1 MISPSFR
8 KINLQAYKPGRSI
21 IKRTN
26 RVIKLSANESALGIS
41 NRAKRVLKTFNSNV
55 SKYPDGK
62 FKELT
67 NTKLIIKGA
76 DNKQTATE
84 SEIVFITVPYEGHQN
99 TLIDLKS
106 ELSGKIVVDTVVPLK
121 VSKGNFESIEVPS
134 GSAAEEA
141 FMNLPNSHVIGAFH
155 NVSAVE
161 LLKPTTSVDCDVII
175 TGNDSESKNIIMQL
189 AEGINGIRAVDGG
202 RIENTKQSEDLTI
215 LLLNI
220 NKIYKKHSM
229 IKIVGL

>member
-1 MISPSFR
+1 M
-8 KINLQAYKPGRSI
+8 SI
-21 IKRTN
+21 IGFIGGTGPEGKGLGLRMAMAGHEVIIGSRDSLRATN
-26 RVIKLSANESALGIS
+26 AANDI
-41 NRAKRVLKTFNSNV
+41 
-55 SKYPDGK
+55 
-62 FKELT
+62 KELT

-189 AEGINGIRAVDGG
+189 AEGINGIRAIDGG
-202 RIENTKQSEDLTI
+202 RIENTKQIEDLTI